1 MASVSSPAVSPSKKW
16 TPLHYVLVFAFALFI
31 GILIVCYLIT
41 RQAHPIMLDEHG
53 KPVAAAPLHPR
64 YKEGIVLLT

>member
-1 MASVSSPAVSPSKKW
+1 MASFSSPAVSPSKKW
-16 TPLHYVLVFAFALFI
+16 TALHYVLVFSFALFI

-53 KPVAAAPLHPR
+53 KPVAAAPLCPVHP
-64 YKEGIVLLT
+64 GGMVLRA